1 MVSGHASAALLTKLT
16 VFEEEIEVLEKAL
29 RPEEPLPIYFH
40 PNLAKHYEK
49 LVHQFQSLLNTPE
62 CKQEAVTALRN
73 LFNRIDLMPTKDG
86 LTIDIVANLPAIFQ
100 LAMPQ
105 MQKTA
110 SRETAFAIS
119 LVAGAHNPRCR
130 KVVR

>member
-1 MVSGHASAALLTKLT
+1 MESPA
-16 VFEEEIEVLEKAL
+16 
-29 RPEEPLPIYFH
+29 IYFH

-49 LVHQFQSLLNTPE
+49 LVHQLQSLLNMPE
-62 CKQEAVTALRN
+62 CKQEAITALRN
-73 LFNRIDLMPTKDG
+73 LIDRIDLIPTKDG
-86 LTIDIVANLPAIFQ
+86 LTIDIVGNLAAMLQ

-119 LVAGAHNPRCR
+119 LVAGVGFEPTTFRL
-130 KVVR
+130 